1 MAVLLLDLVIARPQL
16 HCKQRVLF
24 DCTSKDAGLECCI
37 ICIGNHKPN
46 ATLFVAMRPCK
57 VHKGKGVM

>member
-24 DCTSKDAGLECCI
+24 DCTSK
-37 ICIGNHKPN
+37 KMQVWN
-46 ATLFVAMRPCK
+46 AASSALATTNPMPLCLLP
-57 VHKGKGVM
+57 